1 MIPLLT
7 SDPRRRSEAGGS
19 LVELAVAMA
28 VTVVLIGA
36 VMHMCVYNA
45 KTRRLDNELRL
56 ALGACE
62 NTLEEARSLPI
73 DEIPLLNGQNFD
85 VLGPKGESGGL
96 APPKGASSTMAGT
109 INSVVVKTATGF
121 NLYRVTAQVR
131 WAGVMGNRSMEL
143 STLIAE
149 R

>member
-1 MIPLLT
+1 MISLRT
-7 SDPRRRSEAGGS
+7 SDPSRSSETGGS
-19 LVELAVAMA
+19 LVELAIAMVVA
-28 VTVVLIGA
+28 VVLIGA

-45 KTRRLDNELRL
+45 KTHRLDNELRL
-56 ALGACE
+56 ALVACE

-73 DEIPLLNGQNFD
+73 DEIPLLHGQNFD
-85 VLGPKGESGGL
+85 VLGRNGEAGGL

-109 INSVVVKTATGF
+109 INAVVVKTATGF

-131 WAGVMGNRSMEL
+131 WAGVMGNRTMEL
-143 STLIAE
+143 STLIAK